1 MKMKTIVRFAK
12 AGPRRYLRPIPD
24 LKDDSLYGRLVK
36 VTAYSPAGERYVFV
50 GRVGRYPGKPQ
61 YGYVIYVSRRRF
73 PVLDKFLGEGWE
85 AEVEVIQ

>member
-1 MKMKTIVRFAK
+1 MKMLVRFSK
-12 AGPRRYLRPIPD
+12 AGLRYYLRPIPD
-24 LKDDSLYGRLVK
+24 LRNDELYGRLVK
-36 VTAYSPAGERYVFV
+36 VTVYSPAGERYTFI
-50 GRVGRYPGKPQ
+50 GRVGKYPGKPQ